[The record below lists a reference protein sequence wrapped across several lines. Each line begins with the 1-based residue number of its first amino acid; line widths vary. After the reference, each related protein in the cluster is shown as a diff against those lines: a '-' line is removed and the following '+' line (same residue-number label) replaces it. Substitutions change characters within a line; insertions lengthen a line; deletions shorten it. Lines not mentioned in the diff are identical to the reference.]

1 MIIHAQKVTKHYRN
15 VTAVQSV
22 SLSAQSGQILA
33 LLGPN
38 GAGKSSLIRILTG
51 LIAPDKGHLTV
62 VDGERQYRYVPEQHL
77 GYLPE
82 DRGLYREKTLRQN
95 LRYIGAL
102 RAMPKALRNERIDYW
117 LNYFELTARA
127 DEPLSRLSKGNQQK
141 VQLIATLLHDPK
153 VIILDEPFSGL
164 DPVNQ
169 EQVLNLLSE
178 LKDQNRLILLSA
190 HQMALVERVAD
201 QMLLLDLGQCIASG
215 TLAEVKAQ
223 LGEQQAYVATFANE
237 EECQRARR
245 ALDELPG
252 LTVSAPSHTLG
263 HTLECRNPKS
273 SGLESSNRPNA
284 APEASATVEFAL
296 SAPEQ
301 LSPAL
306 QRLSAETTILKLDRQ
321 TTSLH
326 QLYLQSIRKRRASG
340 TGEAQP

>member
-1 MIIHAQKVTKHYRN
+1 MIIHAQKVTKHYRS

-22 SLSAQSGQILA
+22 SLSAQPGQILA

-51 LIAPDKGHLTV
+51 LIAPDEGRLIV
-62 VDGERQYRYVPEQHL
+62 LDGEQEYRYVPEQHL

-102 RAMPKALRNERIDYW
+102 RAMPKPLRNERINYW
-117 LNYFELTARA
+117 LDYFELTARA

-169 EQVLNLLSE
+169 EQVLNLLCE
-178 LKDQNRLILLSA
+178 LRDQNRLILLSA
-190 HQMALVERVAD
+190 HQMALVERIAD
-201 QMLLLDLGQCIASG
+201 QMLLLDLGQCIATGS
-215 TLAEVKAQ
+215 LQEVKAQ
-223 LGEQQAYVATFANE
+223 LGEQQTYSATLANE
-237 EECQRARR
+237 AQCQRARR
-245 ALDELPG
+245 ALSELPG
-252 LTVSAPSHTLG
+252 LMVSAPDS
-263 HTLECRNPKS
+263 P
-273 SGLESSNRPNA
+273 
-284 APEASATVEFAL
+284 PETSATDTLDSESMTAENMATTKSAAIVQFAL
-296 SAPEQ
+296 SSPEQ

-306 QRLSAETTILKLDRQ
+306 QRLSAQATVLSLDRR

-326 QLYLQSIRKRRASG
+326 QLYLQSIRQRRASG
-340 TGEAQP
+340 TEEAQP

>member
-1 MIIHAQKVTKHYRN
+1 MIIHAQRVTKHYRS

-22 SLSAQSGQILA
+22 SLSAQSGEILA

-51 LIAPDKGHLTV
+51 LTAPDEGRLIV
-62 VDGERQYRYVPEQHL
+62 VDGEQEYRYVPEQHL

-102 RAMPKALRNERIDYW
+102 RSMPKALRNERIDYW
-117 LNYFELTARA
+117 LSYFELTERA

-169 EQVLNLLSE
+169 ELVLNLLCE
-178 LKDQNRLILLSA
+178 LKNQNRLILLSA

-201 QMLLLDLGQCIASG
+201 QMLLLDLGQCIAMGS
-215 TLAEVKAQ
+215 LQEVKAQ
-223 LGEQQAYVATFANE
+223 LGEQQTYVATLASE
-237 EECQRARR
+237 AECERARSG
-245 ALDELPG
+245 LSELPG
-252 LTVSAPSHTLG
+252 LVVSAPAGTA
-263 HTLECRNPKS
+263 
-273 SGLESSNRPNA
+273 ESNA
-284 APEASATVEFAL
+284 AEATVVAAPDSNATVEFVL
-296 SAPEQ
+296 SAPEH

-306 QRLSAETTILKLDRQ
+306 QWLSADATILKLDRQ

-326 QLYLQSIRKRRASG
+326 QLYLQSIRQRRASG
-340 TGEAQP
+340 AKEAQL

>member
-1 MIIHAQKVTKHYRN
+1 MTRLQGQAVMIIHAQRVTKHYRS

-51 LIAPDKGHLTV
+51 LIAPDEGRLVV
-62 VDGERQYRYVPEQHL
+62 VDGEQEYRYVPEQHL

-117 LNYFELTARA
+117 LSYFDLTERA

-141 VQLIATLLHDPK
+141 VQLIATLLHEPK

-169 EQVLNLLSE
+169 EQVLNLLCE
-178 LKDQNRLILLSA
+178 LKNQNRLILLSA
-190 HQMALVERVAD
+190 HQMALVERIAD
-201 QMLLLDLGQCIASG
+201 QMLLLDLGQCIATGS
-215 TLAEVKAQ
+215 LQEVKAQ
-223 LGEQQAYVATFANE
+223 LGEQQTYVATLASE
-237 EECQRARR
+237 EECQRIRH
-245 ALDELPG
+245 ALSELPG
-252 LTVSAPSHTLG
+252 VMVSAPT
-263 HTLECRNPKS
+263 
-273 SGLESSNRPNA
+273 SGPNNNVAESA
-284 APEASATVEFAL
+284 TTVEFAL
-296 SAPEQ
+296 SAPEH

-306 QRLSAETTILKLDRQ
+306 HRLSAGATILTLDRQ

-326 QLYLQSIRKRRASG
+326 QLYLQSIRKRRTS
-340 TGEAQP
+340 TTEEAQL

>member
-1 MIIHAQKVTKHYRN
+1 MIIHAQRITKHYRS

-22 SLSAQSGQILA
+22 SLCAQSGQILA

-51 LIAPDKGHLTV
+51 LITPDEGRLV
-62 VDGERQYRYVPEQHL
+62 VRHGEREHRYVPEQHL

-102 RAMPKALRNERIDYW
+102 RAMPKALRNERIEYW
-117 LNYFELTARA
+117 LSYFELTERA

-169 EQVLNLLSE
+169 EQVLNLLCE

-190 HQMALVERVAD
+190 HQMALVERIAD
-201 QMLLLDLGQCIASG
+201 QMLLLDLGQCIATGS
-215 TLAEVKAQ
+215 LQEVKAQ
-223 LGEQQAYVATFANE
+223 LGEQQAYVATLASD

-245 ALDELPG
+245 ALSELPG
-252 LTVSAPSHTLG
+252 LVVGAPSSTPENN
-263 HTLECRNPKS
+263 TA
-273 SGLESSNRPNA
+273 EST
-284 APEASATVEFAL
+284 ATIEFAL
-296 SAPEQ
+296 PTPEH
-301 LSPAL
+301 LGPAL
-306 QRLSAETTILKLDRQ
+306 QWLSAETTILRLDRQ

-340 TGEAQP
+340 TEEAQP

>member
-51 LIAPDKGHLTV
+51 LIAPDEGHLTV

-201 QMLLLDLGQCIASG
+201 QMLLLDLGQCIATG

-245 ALDELPG
+245 ALGELPG
-252 LTVSAPSHTLG
+252 LTVSAPSHALG
-263 HTLECRNPKS
+263 DTLERS
-273 SGLESSNRPNA
+273 ELESSVRPNA
-284 APEASATVEFAL
+284 APEVSATVEFAL